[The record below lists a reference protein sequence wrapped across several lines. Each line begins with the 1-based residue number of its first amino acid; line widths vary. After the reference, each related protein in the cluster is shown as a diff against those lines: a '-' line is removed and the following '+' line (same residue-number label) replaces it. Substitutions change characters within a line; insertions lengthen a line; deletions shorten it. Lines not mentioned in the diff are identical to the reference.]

1 MVNSAIVIALLQETI
16 MPMLPSRHY
25 VSDHTLF
32 IRELIAKKPGLPA
45 KQREGRAIWWDK
57 TAEALDDER
66 RMDEG
71 RVPMTPYVYQTE

>member
-1 MVNSAIVIALLQETI
+1 

-32 IRELIAKKPGLPA
+32 IRDLIERKPDLPA

-57 TAEALDDER
+57 TTAALDDER
-66 RMDEG
+66 QMDGG
-71 RVPMTPYVYQTE
+71 RVAMTPYVYQTE